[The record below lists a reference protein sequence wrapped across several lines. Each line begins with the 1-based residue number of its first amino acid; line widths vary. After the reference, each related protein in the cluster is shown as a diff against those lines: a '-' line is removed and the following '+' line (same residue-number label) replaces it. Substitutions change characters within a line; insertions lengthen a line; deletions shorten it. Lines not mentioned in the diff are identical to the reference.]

1 MTIQAVFFDMGG
13 TIETFWYTRE
23 LRLEATP
30 GLQQLL
36 LDGGIDLG
44 LSNERLFEVVSAGL
58 ERYHRWR
65 LQSLE
70 ELTPQLIWREYVLA
84 GHKVDPVKIAPLAES
99 LMLYIETRYYQRE
112 MRPEVPAV
120 LDAIRRLGLK
130 IGLISNVSSRGQVP
144 QNLEQYGIRGYF
156 DPIVLSSEYGWRKPD
171 PSIFH
176 YAARLANVPTG
187 KCVYVGDRISRDI
200 SGARRAGFK
209 YAIQIE
215 HDFDHGEEDSG
226 ATPDAMIHS
235 MHELVE
241 FLAAE
246 TRRALIQED
255 GKDSPKLHALLFDA
269 ADVLYYLPDRGSK
282 LSGFLQKLGLDDSK
296 HSQEAMAALLGQ
308 AFIGQVNLE
317 QYRESLLRLYGVT
330 RRQDIERGKQILDEE
345 ANDIRFFEGVCETLV
360 TLKKRGMMLG
370 IVTDTTLPLHV
381 KLGWF
386 ERGGFGDVWDSVV
399 SSKEIGIRKPSPEI
413 YQAALKQLGVA
424 SDKAAFVGHKKTEL
438 DGARAVGLK
447 TIAFNYEDEAAAD
460 LYIEKFSD
468 LLRLSL

>member
-44 LSNERLFEVVSAGL
+44 LSNQRLFEVVSAGL

-65 LQSLE
+65 LQSLV
-70 ELTPQLIWREYVLA
+70 ELSPQQIWCEYILA
-84 GHKVDPVKIAPLAES
+84 DHKVDPVKIAPFAES

-112 MRPEVPAV
+112 MRSEIPGV
-120 LDAIRRLGLK
+120 LEAIRQLGLK
-130 IGLISNVSSRGQVP
+130 IGLISNVSSLGQVP

-156 DPIVLSSEYGWRKPD
+156 DPVVLSSEYGWRKPD

-187 KCVYVGDRISRDI
+187 RCVYVGDRISRDI

-215 HDFDHGEEDSG
+215 HDFDHGEEDTG
-226 ATPDAMIHS
+226 ATPDATIHS
-235 MHELVE
+235 MDELVE

-246 TRRALIQED
+246 TRGAPLWDD
-255 GKDSPKLHALLFDA
+255 GKDPLKVQALLFDA

-282 LSGFLQKLGLDDSK
+282 LSGFLEKLGLKDSNC
-296 HSQEAMAALLGQ
+296 SQEAMVALLDR
-308 AFIGQVNLE
+308 AFTGLINLD
-317 QYRESLLRLYGVT
+317 QYREALLRLYGVT
-330 RRQDIERGKQILDEE
+330 RPQDIERGKQILDDE

-360 TLKKRGMMLG
+360 TLKKRGLMLG

-386 ERGGFGDVWDSVV
+386 ERGGFGEVWDSVI

-413 YQAALKQLGVA
+413 YRAALKQLGL
-424 SDKAAFVGHKKTEL
+424 SGDMAAFVGHKKTEL
-438 DGARAVGLK
+438 DGAHAVGLK
-447 TIAFNYEDEAAAD
+447 TIAFNYEDAAVAD
-460 LYIEKFSD
+460 FYIEKFSD
-468 LLRLSL
+468 LLRLWL